1 MNDILRKH
9 FGFSS
14 LYPEQSAVISDVLAG
29 RDVFVLMPTGSGKSL
44 CYQLPAILREGVT
57 IVVSPLIALMK
68 DQVDSLRM
76 NGISAAFINS
86 SLSASEIE
94 KEELEIL
101 HSRKKLLY
109 IAPERLSS
117 PDFISFLKM
126 VKIGLFAVD
135 EAHCISEWG
144 HEFRPDYRNLCV
156 LRDTFPGVPIIALT
170 ATAVERVQ
178 DDIVSTLKLR
188 NPAVHKTS
196 FNRSNLTYY
205 IRPKENAFEQLVEYL
220 AAHRDES
227 GIIYCLGKK
236 EAESIA
242 SKLGKKGFG
251 ALPYH
256 AGLSDF
262 ERENNQDLFKRD
274 DVPIIVATIAFGM
287 GIDKPN
293 IRYVIHYDVPKSIEG
308 YYQETGRAGRD
319 RLPGDCILFFSRGDA
334 WKLKSMMDKSIQNP
348 KKRKLAYAKLD
359 TMLEYCESRECRRK
373 FLLGYFGESF
383 VGGCGKCDNC
393 LTPKESMDATDIAKK
408 IFQCV
413 YETGQSFGASYVAS
427 VLTAGKSV
435 RPHHVMKKSFGS
447 GTEYAQKQWISLM
460 RELAAGGFVTITG
473 GDYPVLKLNEK
484 SMAVLYGKER
494 VSLTK
499 PAQSRIALHE
509 SVEPGLFGV
518 LRALRKA
525 MADAEG
531 VPPYMVFPDRTLKE
545 MSSYYPQSPPA
556 LKCIHGV
563 GEAKLKRYGPAFLKK
578 IREYCSEHGIAER
591 PPKSGAV
598 PTLAANYLETL
609 ELVNSGL
616 SLNEVAAKRSLAEK
630 EILFHIESLLVLG
643 KDVNIDGII
652 PKERQDAIKDALSSG
667 AKPAATQEEIRIMK
681 LKK

>member
-1 MNDILRKH
+1 MNDILKKH

-14 LYPEQSAVISDVLAG
+14 LYPEQSAVINDVLAG
-29 RDVFVLMPTGSGKSL
+29 KDVFVLMPTGSGKSL
-44 CYQLPAILREGVT
+44 CYQLPALLKEGITV
-57 IVVSPLIALMK
+57 VVSPLIALMK

-86 SLSASEIE
+86 SLSEREIE
-94 KEELEIL
+94 EEKLEIL
-101 HSRKKLLY
+101 CGKKKILY
-109 IAPERLSS
+109 VAPERLSS
-117 PDFISFLKM
+117 PEFISFLKM

-144 HEFRPDYRNLCV
+144 HEFRPDYRNLRV
-156 LRDTFPGVPIIALT
+156 LRDTFPSVPIIALT
-170 ATAVERVQ
+170 ATAVEQVR
-178 DDIVSTLKLR
+178 DDIVRTLRLR
-188 NPAVHKTS
+188 EPAVHKTS
-196 FNRSNLTYY
+196 FNRDNLTYY

-220 AAHRDES
+220 NAHREES
-227 GIIYCLGKK
+227 GIIYCLAKK
-236 EAESIA
+236 ETEQIA
-242 SKLGKKGFG
+242 SKLEKKGFK

-274 DVPIIVATIAFGM
+274 DAQIIVATIAFGM

-319 RLPGDCILFFSRGDA
+319 RLPSDCILFFSRGDA
-334 WKLKSMMDKSIQNP
+334 WKLKSMMDKSIPSP
-348 KKRKLAYAKLD
+348 KKRQLAYAKLD
-359 TMLEYCESRECRRK
+359 EMLEYCESSVCRRK
-373 FLLGYFGESF
+373 FVLGYFGESF
-383 VGGCGKCDNC
+383 GGNCGKCDNC
-393 LTPKESMDATDIAKK
+393 LTPKETMDATGISKK
-408 IFQCV
+408 IFQCI

-427 VLTAGKSV
+427 VLTAGKNV
-435 RPHHVMKKSFGS
+435 RPHHVMKKSFNS
-447 GTEYAQKQWISLM
+447 GAEYTQKQWISFI
-460 RELAAGGFVTITG
+460 RELAAGGFIGVTN

-484 SMAVLYGKER
+484 SMSVLYGKEG
-494 VSLTK
+494 VLLTK
-499 PAQSRIALHE
+499 PGEARIASHE
-509 SVEPGLFGV
+509 IVEPGLFGV

-531 VPPYMVFPDRTLKE
+531 VPPYMIFPDRSLKE
-545 MSSYYPQSPPA
+545 MASYYPQSLPS
-556 LKCIHGV
+556 LKSVHGV

-578 IREYCSEHGIAER
+578 IREYCSERGIAER
-591 PPKSGAV
+591 PSRGSV

-616 SLNEVAAKRSLAEK
+616 SIGEIAAKRSLAEK
-630 EILFHIESLLVLG
+630 EILFHVESLLILG

-652 PKERQDAIKDALSSG
+652 PKERQDAIRGALRSG
-667 AKPAATQEEIRIMK
+667 AKPVAPAEEIRIVR